1 MIVRMNK
8 YTFVLLHRRQEEF
21 IRSLQDIGLV
31 DVTTAG
37 WEPDDRE
44 RALLASVEQHRAAA
58 VRLGEMAAAGEISA
72 GAPYG
77 DGREA
82 FERYREASA
91 ALEEIRGR
99 AEKLRKEIDEL
110 SVWGDFAPESIAA
123 LAADG
128 VRMRFFSVYGNEYAA
143 IAEKWGGD
151 FLMEKIAE
159 SGGRAYFVVVETGDD
174 RREIP
179 FDAQEY
185 RVPEATADQRRAQL
199 EALEAES
206 RTWLDVMGRVYA
218 SADMLALDGD
228 RLLETLD
235 LSRAS
240 RSGDLAAEDTLTVME
255 GWAAAESAEE
265 VERMLDSFPDVVW
278 FRENPKP
285 EDDAPVLLKNNKFAN
300 PFEIIGN
307 FYSLPRYGTL
317 DLTAFFGPFYMIFF
331 GFCLGDAGYGLLLL
345 LAGIFMMTKKT
356 KAMRQVAA
364 LTVLCGSAALLF
376 GFLAGSFFGVQLAGL
391 PAFEGIRDKF
401 LDTDSLFTLSLALGG
416 VQIVFALVLNVI
428 NTSRRFGFKYSLG
441 TLGWLL
447 VLLGIAGSMLLPGL
461 PQAAVTALYGVAG
474 VGAVLMLFFNNPD
487 RNPLLNFGSGLWNT
501 YNNVTGLLGDILSYI
516 RLFALCLSGGT
527 LALVFNDLAFGLTA
541 DLPIV
546 ARQLAAI
553 VILLFGHGINL
564 FMSALGAFVHPMR
577 LTFVEF
583 YKNAGFEGTQREF
596 APLRR
601 HTKR

>member
-77 DGREA
+77 DGGEA

-128 VRMRFFSVYGNEYAA
+128 VRMRFFSVYSNEYAA

-185 RVPEATADQRRAQL
+185 RVPEATAEQRRAQL

-218 SADMLALDGD
+218 SSDMLSLDGD

-240 RSGDLAAEDTLTVME
+240 RSGDLAVEDTLTVME
-255 GWAAAESAEE
+255 GWAAADSAEE

-391 PAFEGIRDKF
+391 PAFEGIRDRF

-461 PQAAVTALYGVAG
+461 PPVAVTALYAVAG
-474 VGAVLMLFFNNPD
+474 VGAVLMLFLNNPD
-487 RNPLLNFGSGLWNT
+487 RNPLLNLGSGLWNT

>member
-37 WEPDDRE
+37 REPDDRE

-77 DGREA
+77 DGGEA

-128 VRMRFFSVYGNEYAA
+128 VRMRFFSVYSNEYAA

-185 RVPEATADQRRAQL
+185 RVPEATAEQRRAQL

-218 SADMLALDGD
+218 SADMLSLDGD

-240 RSGDLAAEDTLTVME
+240 RSGDLAVEDTLTVMK
-255 GWAAAESAEE
+255 GWAAADSAEE
-265 VERMLDSFPDVVW
+265 VERMLASFPDVVW

-391 PAFEGIRDKF
+391 PAFEGIRDRF

-461 PQAAVTALYGVAG
+461 PPVAVTALYAVAG
-474 VGAVLMLFFNNPD
+474 VGAVLMLFLNNPD
-487 RNPLLNFGSGLWNT
+487 RNPLLNLGSGLWNT